1 MADGYCRICGG
12 IFGKNRKPAYYRYM
26 IKKKGEKEM
35 VKYILMPEAAIQKIK
50 KGDKFFVNG
59 EFNPNA
65 ARIIT
70 AAHDAYFWVDDNN
83 MPHWTV
89 DAEEGGCYGYGEI
102 CQQV

>member
-1 MADGYCRICGG
+1 
-12 IFGKNRKPAYYRYM
+12 
-26 IKKKGEKEM
+26 M
-35 VKYILMPEAAIQKIK
+35 VKIHSNAGRGYSENK
-50 KGDKFFVNG
+50 KRRQIFLWMAK
-59 EFNPNA
+59 FNPNA
-65 ARIIT
+65 ARVIT

>member
-1 MADGYCRICGG
+1 MESSLLI
-12 IFGKNRKPAYYRYM
+12 M
-26 IKKKGEKEM
+26 IKKGNE
-35 VKYILMPEAAIQKIK
+35 
-50 KGDKFFVNG
+50 FFVNG
-59 EFNPNA
+59 EFNLNA
-65 ARIIT
+65 ARLIT

>member
-1 MADGYCRICGG
+1 MSVYKVDICGVTTS
-12 IFGKNRKPAYYRYM
+12 KLPVLKDD
-26 IKKKGEKEM
+26 EKEE
-35 VKYILMPEAAIQKIK
+35 LFEKIK

-65 ARIIT
+65 ARLIT
-70 AAHDAYFWVDDNN
+70 AAHDAYFWVDDGN

>member
-1 MADGYCRICGG
+1 
-12 IFGKNRKPAYYRYM
+12 
-26 IKKKGEKEM
+26 
-35 VKYILMPEAAIQKIK
+35 MPETTIQKIR

-65 ARIIT
+65 ARLIT

-89 DAEEGGCYGYGEI
+89 DAEGIGILEETKKTLFS
-102 CQQV
+102 QRKEEK

>member
-1 MADGYCRICGG
+1 MSPFVVFLCTDKSGS
-12 IFGKNRKPAYYRYM
+12 
-26 IKKKGEKEM
+26 
-35 VKYILMPEAAIQKIK
+35 IQLCLS
-50 KGDKFFVNG
+50 VNG

-65 ARIIT
+65 ARLIT
-70 AAHDAYFWVDDNN
+70 AAHDAYFWVDDGN

>member
-1 MADGYCRICGG
+1 
-12 IFGKNRKPAYYRYM
+12 
-26 IKKKGEKEM
+26 M
-35 VKYILMPEAAIQKIK
+35 VKYILMPEEAIQKIR
-50 KGDKFFVNG
+50 KGDKFFVDG

-89 DAEEGGCYGYGEI
+89 DAEGGADAMDMEKSASRFKFFDTARNFGCIFFVKMENWHIKNENFY
-102 CQQV
+102 

>member
-1 MADGYCRICGG
+1 
-12 IFGKNRKPAYYRYM
+12 M

-35 VKYILMPEAAIQKIK
+35 VRYTLMSEWTIQKIK
-50 KGDKFFVNG
+50 KGDKFFVDG
-59 EFNPNA
+59 EFNPNS
-65 ARIIT
+65 ARLIT
-70 AAHDAYFWVDDNN
+70 AAHDAYFWVDDSG

>member
-1 MADGYCRICGG
+1 M
-12 IFGKNRKPAYYRYM
+12 
-26 IKKKGEKEM
+26 
-35 VKYILMPEAAIQKIK
+35 
-50 KGDKFFVNG
+50 NG

-65 ARIIT
+65 ARLIT
-70 AAHDAYFWVDDNN
+70 AAHDAYFWVDDRG